1 MAVTGVSTAVAV
13 NGYISS
19 AKTLTVFCADG
30 AAAISSQIRQSAR
43 TVASKTLNVAMLSAL
58 LASGLALAD
67 PPSPPT
73 GGFPDSG
80 KECQFAA
87 EQNAPSC
94 ELSLARCSG
103 SPARC

>member
-1 MAVTGVSTAVAV
+1 MPSC
-13 NGYISS
+13 SS
-19 AKTLTVFCADG
+19 KCVADG
-30 AAAISSQIRQSAR
+30 ADLESARDQTVR

-94 ELSLARCSG
+94 ELSLSRAAPARPP
-103 SPARC
+103 PARC